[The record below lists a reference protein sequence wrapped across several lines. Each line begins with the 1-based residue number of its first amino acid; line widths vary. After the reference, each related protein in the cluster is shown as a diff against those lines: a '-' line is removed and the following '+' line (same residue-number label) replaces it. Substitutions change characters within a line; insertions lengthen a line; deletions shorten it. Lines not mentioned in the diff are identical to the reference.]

1 MEYFNRYSDDYI
13 NTLKSGNGRYKI
25 RLELLSD
32 NEYVVGDIT
41 KDVSLSA
48 QGQITINYE
57 QITRRSCSLTLIDVD
72 SKYIPHKNS
81 PFWVNRKFKLWV
93 GLVTHKTTIINGEPR
108 QIEDI
113 YWWSQGVY
121 YTVSATSQANTLNI
135 EAVDKGAALDGTL
148 KLNMTDYEYV
158 INRNDNLAETV
169 KQVLALDV
177 GLSQKTT
184 MNGLVYS
191 GSKPVDCIQPIIGTR
206 YFNQGVYSQIVV
218 DANNYLGEIFTKLAE
233 LYAADCYYDT
243 EGHFM
248 FVPYIE
254 SVGYQY
260 TPTQWEFDDLSA
272 FFEDVNYNYT
282 YEGEN
287 TVMYYTNSTDTG
299 VANVSWTAYNT
310 NPLSPLNIA
319 TGIRR
324 APSQEIPYYNYYG
337 DAEVEEC
344 EEYVAELQK
353 EISEKNINMSIKS
366 YGNIDMDN
374 RIPIEWTQANIDLY
388 YEVLESWNEE
398 PEEWLGTVS
407 TVYGGSDE
415 FDGVEIA
422 YSPIL
427 QQTNNAIFLSSD
439 VVYDYIDALIGT
451 LGAGWTTEQLIAAD
465 ATGLT
470 IDGLLINKL
479 IADAGENAIKVGE
492 SLHYIGKYGALAM
505 AQAEVDAAKAVRNE
519 VNAQQMI
526 RDCQSAANHYLL
538 RNSLIGMQLS
548 FNCPIIPHMD
558 VNKTIGINDRTV
570 GIEDGIFV
578 VQSITIPLS
587 AEKMNISATN
597 INWLPNDMSFE
608 GESQI
613 MEKE

>member
-32 NEYVVGDIT
+32 NETVVGDIT

-93 GLVTHKTTIINGEPR
+93 GLVVHKTDLVDNKFI

-121 YTVSATSQANTLNI
+121 YTVSATSQSNTLEI

-158 INRNDNLAETV
+158 INRNDNLAETI
-169 KQVLALDV
+169 KQILALDV

-206 YFNQGVYSQIVV
+206 YFNQGVYSQIVI
-218 DANNYLGEIFTKLAE
+218 DANNYIGEIFTKLAE

-254 SVGYQY
+254 SAGYQY

-272 FFEDVNYNYT
+272 FFEETNYNYT

-310 NPLSPLNIA
+310 NPLSPLNIS

-324 APSQEIPYYNYYG
+324 APSQEIPYY
-337 DAEVEEC
+337 
-344 EEYVAELQK
+344 EYV
-353 EISEKNINMSIKS
+353 SDPEKNQEQM
-366 YGNIDMDN
+366 
-374 RIPIEWTQANIDLY
+374 
-388 YEVLESWNEE
+388 
-398 PEEWLGTVS
+398 
-407 TVYGGSDE
+407 
-415 FDGVEIA
+415 
-422 YSPIL
+422 L
-427 QQTNNAIFLSSD
+427 Q
-439 VVYDYIDALIGT
+439 
-451 LGAGWTTEQLIAAD
+451 
-465 ATGLT
+465 
-470 IDGLLINKL
+470 
-479 IADAGENAIKVGE
+479 
-492 SLHYIGKYGALAM
+492 
-505 AQAEVDAAKAVRNE
+505 
-519 VNAQQMI
+519 
-526 RDCQSAANHYLL
+526 DCRSAANHYLL

-548 FNCPIIPHMD
+548 FSCPIIPHMD

-597 INWLPNDMSFE
+597 INWLPNDMTFDGDAQVIEPQIEYYQTTESDYIYLT
-608 GESQI
+608 GENDSETIRYIGTHANIKMPSTFDNKPLTKIGYDTFYQTNI
-613 MEKE
+613 ERVIIPDGVTTIE